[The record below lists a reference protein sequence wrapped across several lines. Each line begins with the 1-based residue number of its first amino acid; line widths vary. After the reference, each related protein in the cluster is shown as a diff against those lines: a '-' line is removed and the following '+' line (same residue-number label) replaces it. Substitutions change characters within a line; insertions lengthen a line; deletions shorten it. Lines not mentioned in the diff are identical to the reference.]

1 MVCDGTPL
9 AMSQYMRLAHLS
21 LVGLSALTSVV
32 LGVAACTD
40 DGSIDEDYPVAPG
53 IGTSSSGS
61 TGAGEGIDNGGI
73 EGPNDGPDGG
83 TIGPDGTG
91 SRDGGTTSTPD
102 GTGSNDGGTTGG
114 PDGDFTPLEDAM

>member
-1 MVCDGTPL
+1 
-9 AMSQYMRLAHLS
+9 MRLAYLS
-21 LVGLSALTSVV
+21 LVGLSALTAVG

-40 DGSIDEDYPVAPG
+40 DGSVDTDYPIAPG

-73 EGPNDGPDGG
+73 GSPTDTPDGG

-91 SRDGGTTSTPD
+91 SFDGGTGSTPD
-102 GTGSNDGGTTGG
+102 GTGSFDGGTGG
-114 PDGDFTPLEDAM
+114 PDGDFTPLEDAG